1 MIMAGQFKNA
11 PIGFKPG
18 MRFKTALGWREVL
31 TVRDGTA
38 ICWPI
43 GGKAP
48 GFSWVYQEP
57 TETMLLDLDQPW
69 VGRKYKSHDG
79 LVSEVVCMTDK
90 QVFVQWAAET
100 DPCAFTLDFF
110 KKHFTP
116 IPLEPPFKVC
126 SEAIGMMNAAEVERD
141 RWRRT
146 AERLEGE
153 KQEQAKEIEQLK
165 RNGAF
170 HFDVCTAHLRHI
182 KELQK
187 ELAEQTE
194 QENRHIL
201 MSYNVEQTLGK
212 ILCYPWYKDDQKNF
226 PGATEEDGV
235 CVGEDTIETLADRAA
250 ERIRHLEEEISALRE
265 KLRNQTL
272 RIAELVGE
280 NEALTR
286 VENEVDARASQRII

>member
-1 MIMAGQFKNA
+1 MPETPICDDCGRPMTLSGTENYWYCSRDACAGKKLVDLRAEIERLQQQSEAQHKSY
-11 PIGFKPG
+11 G
-18 MRFKTALGWREVL
+18 EV
-31 TVRDGTA
+31 
-38 ICWPI
+38 
-43 GGKAP
+43 
-48 GFSWVYQEP
+48 
-57 TETMLLDLDQPW
+57 
-69 VGRKYKSHDG
+69 VGR
-79 LVSEVVCMTDK
+79 L
-90 QVFVQWAAET
+90 
-100 DPCAFTLDFF
+100 
-110 KKHFTP
+110 
-116 IPLEPPFKVC
+116 
-126 SEAIGMMNAAEVERD
+126 NAAEAVRD

-165 RNGAF
+165 RNGVF
-170 HFDVCTAHLRHI
+170 HVDVCTAHLRHI

-201 MSYNVEQTLGK
+201 MSHNVEQTLGK
-212 ILCYPWYKDDQKNF
+212 ILCYPWYKDDKKNF

-265 KLRNQTL
+265 KLRNGRLSSDKLAEELKDRDNRIADLTASRDEWRISAKINADAATTHQQRIEKLQDQIAILLRQQRKLAVTVNNQTL

-280 NEALTR
+280 
-286 VENEVDARASQRII
+286 DK